1 MKEHNDIEELPTEF
15 VAALKKRELPADVIT
30 RRVDCELAAMATAQ
44 FSARRSASRRYVW
57 AAAAAAVVIGIVVA
71 FSALDPALTRND
83 LYTDVDGSGQIDIA
97 DVLALARD
105 GRDLTPSDLDAFA
118 ASIVSLDGDES

>member
-15 VAALKKRELPADVIT
+15 VAALKKRELSADAIT
-30 RRVDCELAAMATAQ
+30 RRVDRELGVMATAK
-44 FSARRSASRRYVW
+44 FSARRPAPRRHVW